1 MTSKIKTYYSL
12 TKPGVLYGN
21 ALTAAAG
28 FLLAS
33 SNKGLFDFWLFI
45 ALCLGSTLIIASAC
59 VINNYLDQD
68 IDSKMA
74 RTKKRALVQ
83 GEIEGRNAVI
93 FSVLLGAIG
102 LLILML
108 FTNTLV
114 VLVGIGGFLVYVV
127 FYGMLS
133 KRLSVHGTLVGSI
146 SGAAPILAGYVAV
159 AGTIDLGAV
168 LVFLIL
174 FLWQMPEFYSI
185 AIYRRKEYAAA
196 SVPVMSVVKGIKS
209 TKIQIFIYTV
219 LFVIS
224 TLLLSIF
231 GYTGYIY
238 LVIMAVLGLYW
249 IWLGFKGLRATNSD
263 AWARKMFK
271 FSLIIL
277 LVFCGLISVDALL
290 P

>member
-1 MTSKIKTYYSL
+1 MNRSLIKTYYSL

-33 SNKGLFDFWLFI
+33 EGKINFWLFV

-59 VINNYLDQD
+59 VLNNYLDQD

-83 GEIEGRNAVI
+83 GEIKGGNAVI
-93 FSVLLGAIG
+93 FSIVLGLVGLAI
-102 LLILML
+102 LVLY
-108 FTNTLV
+108 TNLLV
-114 VLVGIGGFLVYVV
+114 VCIGIGGFIVYVV

-133 KRLSVHGTLVGSI
+133 KRLSIHGTLVGSI
-146 SGAAPILAGYVAV
+146 SGAAPILAGYCAV
-159 AGTIDLGAV
+159 TGTIDLGAV

-174 FLWQMPEFYSI
+174 FVWQMPEFYSI
-185 AIYRRKEYAAA
+185 SVYRQKEYAAA
-196 SVPVMSVVKGIKS
+196 GVPVMSVVKGIQS
-209 TKIQIFIYTV
+209 TKIQILIYTV
-219 LFVIS
+219 LFV
-224 TLLLSIF
+224 LLSALLSVY
-231 GYTGYIY
+231 GYTGYTYRVVMI
-238 LVIMAVLGLYW
+238 ALGAYW
-249 IWLGFKGLRATNSD
+249 IWLGTKGLRAKDSD

-277 LVFCGLISVDALL
+277 LVFCGLISVDAWL